1 LKDGRR
7 MKRPGVK
14 KIEVRV
20 WLDRPELRKID
31 ECVRRGDMGTSRSE
45 VIRFILKEWA
55 RGKL

>member
-1 LKDGRR
+1 